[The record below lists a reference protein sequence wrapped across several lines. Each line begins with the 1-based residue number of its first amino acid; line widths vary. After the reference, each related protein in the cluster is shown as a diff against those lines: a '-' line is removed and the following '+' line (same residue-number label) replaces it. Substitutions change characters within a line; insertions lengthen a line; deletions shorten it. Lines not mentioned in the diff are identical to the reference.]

1 MGDWNQFWKTLE
13 ENYPFEGVL
22 RRTTGRSLEDL
33 ERSYHSMAQ
42 QAKSAEDLLR
52 VLRTV
57 SDCFEYTG
65 HMMVYDAGTYVS
77 RYRNALLWA
86 EDSVFLQYQAELLG
100 SEQSR
105 SVYHW
110 SEEDTK
116 TSASGTNCSS
126 SRSAVTR
133 DNLAFAYYPEQSA
146 AYVEVRSMLTSGED
160 FDRDQE
166 LLLDFF
172 QTIEAEGY
180 ENCIIDIR
188 RNGGGSDLYSRRLL
202 LAPNLTEAI
211 GTTHVVLVKGGTETL
226 DYYNARKY
234 DSMYSSVPELHPIE
248 ELDLDNLPDL
258 EQEDLEGVAYDT
270 SVYIGA
276 PVGMNYPDTPA
287 FSGQFWLLVG
297 PGVYS
302 ASEMFAIFCKDT
314 GFAPLVGQTTG
325 GDGIGVDP
333 MICVLPNSGI
343 AYQFTT
349 MNGLNLGGGSN
360 QEMGTE
366 PDIVVPV
373 GVNAL
378 EVCLRAIEEDR

>member
-57 SDCFEYTG
+57 SDCFEYSG

-86 EDSVFLQYQAELLG
+86 EDSTFLQYQAELLG

-116 TSASGTNCSS
+116 TSASGTNRSS

-160 FDRDQE
+160 FE
-166 LLLDFF
+166 
-172 QTIEAEGY
+172 
-180 ENCIIDIR
+180 
-188 RNGGGSDLYSRRLL
+188 
-202 LAPNLTEAI
+202 I
-211 GTTHVVLVKGGTETL
+211 GRAHV
-226 DYYNARKY
+226 
-234 DSMYSSVPELHPIE
+234 
-248 ELDLDNLPDL
+248 
-258 EQEDLEGVAYDT
+258 
-270 SVYIGA
+270 
-276 PVGMNYPDTPA
+276 
-287 FSGQFWLLVG
+287 
-297 PGVYS
+297 
-302 ASEMFAIFCKDT
+302 
-314 GFAPLVGQTTG
+314 
-325 GDGIGVDP
+325 
-333 MICVLPNSGI
+333 
-343 AYQFTT
+343 
-349 MNGLNLGGGSN
+349 
-360 QEMGTE
+360 
-366 PDIVVPV
+366 
-373 GVNAL
+373 
-378 EVCLRAIEEDR
+378 